1 MWIGTSALNG
11 LSALFTD
18 LATGRVITIDAVEDT
33 NEWYVIFPE
42 LVVGHA
48 YLIQLAIGITPVQFY
63 PYVLTAGAYVAD
75 TTLVDGVA
83 ATVVK
88 VCEVSGDTYY
98 TSNDQ
103 HLSIP

>member
-1 MWIGTSALNG
+1 M
-11 LSALFTD
+11 TD
-18 LATGRVITIDAVEDT
+18 LATGRVDTVDAVEDT
-33 NEWYVIFPE
+33 NEWYIVFPE

-48 YLIQLAIGITPVQFY
+48 YLFQLTIGITPVQFY

-88 VCEVSGDTYY
+88 VWEVDGNTYY
-98 TSNDQ
+98 TNGDQ
-103 HLSIP
+103 HLSVP

>member
-1 MWIGTSALNG
+1 MWIGTSALSG

-18 LATGRVITIDAVEDT
+18 LATGRIITVDAVEDA

-42 LVVGHA
+42 LVIGHA
-48 YLIQLAIGITPVQFY
+48 YLIHLTIGITPVQFY

-88 VCEVSGDTYY
+88 VWEADGDTYY

-103 HLSIP
+103 YLSLA